1 MQVTFTKLI
10 EQRAST
16 WDAVWGK
23 NIRVPG
29 ARMALGRG
37 DLPHDLLQL
46 VVEGTVGVDDGFWA
60 CVAAGATFRSTGRKR
75 TRPGKAVIA
84 AHRKGL
90 DAAEQT
96 VGAHVQAWRTG
107 TVTPAGAALDRF
119 DELWRSLGDGGS
131 LCVEWPSLRVDQ
143 ASVSQAKVSAALH
156 EKDRPPMPA
165 ASRGS

>member
-10 EQRAST
+10 EKRAST
-16 WDAVWGK
+16 WEAVRGK

-46 VVEGTVGVDDGFWA
+46 VVEATVGVDDGFWG

-75 TRPGKAVIA
+75 TRPGRAVIA

-90 DAAEQT
+90 GAAEQT
-96 VGAHVQAWRTG
+96 VGAHVQAWKG
-107 TVTPAGAALDRF
+107 GQPTPAGSALDMF
-119 DELWRSLGDGGS
+119 DELWRSLGDRGS
-131 LCVEWPSLRVDQ
+131 LCVEWPSLRVVPVDRS
-143 ASVSQAKVSAALH
+143 ASSPLAGVDVTVF
-156 EKDRPPMPA
+156 
-165 ASRGS
+165 